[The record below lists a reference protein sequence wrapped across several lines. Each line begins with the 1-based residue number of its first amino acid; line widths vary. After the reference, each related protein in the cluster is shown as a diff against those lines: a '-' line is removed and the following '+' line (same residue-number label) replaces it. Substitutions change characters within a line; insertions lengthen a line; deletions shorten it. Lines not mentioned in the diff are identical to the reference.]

1 MNFSLR
7 GALARIKDS
16 AWAITQIVLA
26 ATTAYLIARYG
37 LGHPVPLLAV
47 TVSISSLGFSR
58 DTRPDRVL
66 TTALAMVFGIL
77 ISEVLLLSFG
87 SGPVQLFVAIASSLV
102 LARLISANPAF
113 ALTVSLQAV
122 LVQLLQEPT
131 GGVFARA
138 IDGLIGG
145 LVALLFTAMLPRNP
159 IKLARNDAAK
169 LFEVF
174 IQTLA
179 VMKSVLAKPDIALAD
194 EALEKIRATQ
204 PLVDNWRGS
213 LESAAAIS
221 RISPFYRWA
230 QKEVRDQ
237 SLVLEGMDLATRNLR
252 VVTRRVDFLV
262 RDLKP
267 RPQLAELIEKI
278 ITAVR
283 LIESSGDDFSVSQKA
298 RKYLTKLLKELDP
311 KRFEPELTLSEAAV
325 LMQFRPLAIDLCH
338 AAGVDARKARELLPK
353 VD

>member
-7 GALARIKDS
+7 GSLARIKDS
-16 AWAITQIVLA
+16 AWTIVQIVLA

-37 LGHPVPLLAV
+37 LGHPVPLLSV
-47 TVSISSLGFSR
+47 TVSISSLGFAR

-66 TTALAMVFGIL
+66 TTALAMIFGIL
-77 ISEVLLLSFG
+77 ISELLLISFG
-87 SGPVQLFVAIASSLV
+87 SGPLQLFVAITSSLV

-113 ALTVSLQAV
+113 ALTVTLQAV

-138 IDGLIGG
+138 LDGIVGG
-145 LVALLFTAMLPRNP
+145 LVALAFTAMLPRNP
-159 IKLARNDAAK
+159 IKLARQDASK
-169 LFEVF
+169 LFVVF
-174 IQTLA
+174 SQTLSLIQ
-179 VMKSVLAKPDIALAD
+179 SVLAKPDIDLAD
-194 EALEKIRATQ
+194 QALEKIRATQ

-213 LESAAAIS
+213 MESAAAITK
-221 RISPFYRWA
+221 ISPFYRWA

-237 SLVLEGMDLATRNLR
+237 ALVLEGMDLATRNLR
-252 VVTRRVDFLV
+252 VVARRVDYLV

-267 RPQLAELIEKI
+267 RPQLAELTSKI
-278 ITAVR
+278 VTAVQ
-283 LIESSGDDFSVSQKA
+283 LIESSADDFSVAQKA
-298 RKYLTKLLKELDP
+298 RKYLTKLIKELDP

-325 LMQFRPLAIDLCH
+325 LMQYRPLVVDLCH
-338 AAGVDARKARELLPK
+338 AAGVAGTKARDLLPR

>member
-7 GALARIKDS
+7 GAFARIKDS
-16 AWAITQIVLA
+16 AWTITQIVLA
-26 ATTAYLIARYG
+26 ATTAYLIARFG

-77 ISEVLLLSFG
+77 ISEILLLSFG

-138 IDGLIGG
+138 IDGVIGG
-145 LVALLFTAMLPRNP
+145 LVALIFTAMLPRNP

-169 LFEVF
+169 LFEIF
-174 IQTLA
+174 GETLS
-179 VMKSVLAKPDIALAD
+179 VMRMVLAKPDVVIAD
-194 EALEKIRATQ
+194 QALEKIRATQ

-237 SLVLEGMDLATRNLR
+237 GLVLEGMDLATRNLR
-252 VVTRRVDFLV
+252 VVTRRVDYLV

-278 ITAVR
+278 ITAVK

-298 RKYLTKLLKELDP
+298 RKYLPKLIKELDP
-311 KRFEPELTLSEAAV
+311 KRFEPALTLSEAAV
-325 LMQFRPLAIDLCH
+325 LMQFRPLVIDLCH
-338 AAGVDARKARELLPK
+338 ASGLDGVKARDLLPR